1 MNMNLL
7 KISSVFLLALLFS
20 SCGGKAPKSEKQS
33 DQNPVAEN
41 TKSEKHKY
49 GVKSG
54 IIEYSTK
61 MMGMDMTQTLY
72 FDDYG
77 ALEATEMEMD
87 MMGTKTHTVNITKE
101 GYVYSLDLI
110 TKTGTRQMIF
120 NKEANIDFKNLS
132 KEMEKKMNLKK
143 IGKED
148 FAGKTC
154 EKYSI
159 DYTDLSMKGYYL
171 VWEGIAL
178 KTDVDM
184 GSMKMEMIAKNVQE
198 NVNIPA
204 AKFEIPADFQ
214 ITEQ

>member
-1 MNMNLL
+1 MKIL
-7 KISSVFLLALLFS
+7 KISTIFLLALLLA
-20 SCGGKAPKSEKQS
+20 SCGGKTPKSEKNS
-33 DQNPVAEN
+33 DQNQVAEKS
-41 TKSEKHKY
+41 KSEKHKY
-49 GVKSG
+49 GIKSG
-54 IIEYSTK
+54 IVEYSTK

-72 FDDYG
+72 FDDFG
-77 ALEATEMEMD
+77 SIEATEMIMD
-87 MMGTKTHTVNITKE
+87 MMGTETHTVTINKE
-101 GYVYSLDLI
+101 GYVYNLDLI
-110 TKTGTRQMIF
+110 AKTGTRQMIF
-120 NKEANIDFKNLS
+120 NEGSNIDFKNLS

-159 DYTDLSMKGYYL
+159 DYTDLSLKGYYL

-178 KTDVDM
+178 KTDADM
-184 GSMKMEMIAKNVQE
+184 GKMKMEMTAKNIQE

-204 AKFEIPADFQ
+204 EKFEIPADFQ